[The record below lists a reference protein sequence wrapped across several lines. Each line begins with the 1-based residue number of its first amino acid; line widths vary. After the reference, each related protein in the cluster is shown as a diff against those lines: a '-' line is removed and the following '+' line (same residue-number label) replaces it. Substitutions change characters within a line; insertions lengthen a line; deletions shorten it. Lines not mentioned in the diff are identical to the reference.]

1 MQAFTLKQVIET
13 AIHAEELGIKFY
25 SEMAKKFADNEKLKN
40 IFELLAK
47 DEVEH
52 KKQFQEL
59 AEENTQLPFNL
70 TEEDT
75 LYFKGCDVSKFFPSM
90 EETNEKLTPER
101 ILKNAFEFEKES
113 VLFYTGIRYLIPMS
127 DKLDLIIKTEK
138 NHMTKLI
145 KYIISDSEFRGIEDN
160 F

>member
-90 EETNEKLTPER
+90 KENNEKLSPER